1 MEKDILQDIIAHKRE
16 EIARQQEA
24 VSLAQLSRLV
34 ENLPEGCSMK
44 QALNDSPHGI
54 IAEFKRHSPSK
65 GWIHQEADAAV
76 IPPAYEKAGAAA
88 LSILT
93 DTPFFKGSLK
103 DIRTAR
109 PLVQLPILRKDFI
122 ISPYQI
128 YQAKAVQ
135 ADAILLIAAALTPA
149 ECRTLAHTAHELH
162 LEVLMEIHNE
172 QELDCLNDEVDM
184 VGVNNRNLGTFHTSP
199 ENSFRLASLLPQN
212 VLKVSESGLSSP
224 ELLRE
229 LREAGFR
236 GFLIG
241 ETFMRTEDP
250 GNTLSD
256 FIQNL
261 KL

>member
-1 MEKDILQDIIAHKRE
+1 
-16 EIARQQEA
+16 
-24 VSLAQLSRLV
+24 
-34 ENLPEGCSMK
+34 
-44 QALNDSPHGI
+44 
-54 IAEFKRHSPSK
+54 
-65 GWIHQEADAAV
+65 
-76 IPPAYEKAGAAA
+76 
-88 LSILT
+88 
-93 DTPFFKGSLK
+93 
-103 DIRTAR
+103 
-109 PLVQLPILRKDFI
+109 
-122 ISPYQI
+122 
-128 YQAKAVQ
+128 
-135 ADAILLIAAALTPA
+135 
-149 ECRTLAHTAHELH
+149 
-162 LEVLMEIHNE
+162 MEIHNE

>member
-1 MEKDILQDIIAHKRE
+1 M
-16 EIARQQEA
+16 ARQQEA
-24 VSLAQLSRLV
+24 VSLDQLIRLT
-34 ENLPEGCSMK
+34 ENLPEGRSMK
-44 QALNDSPHGI
+44 QALAASPHGI

-65 GWIHQEADAAV
+65 GWIHQEADSAV

-162 LEVLMEIHNE
+162 LEVLMEIHHE
-172 QELDCLNDEVDM
+172 RELDCLNEDVDI
-184 VGVNNRNLGTFHTSP
+184 VGVNNRNLGTFHTDP
-199 ENSFRLASLLPQN
+199 GNSFRLASLLPHD

-224 ELLRE
+224 ALLRK
-229 LREAGFR
+229 LRDAGFR

-241 ETFMRTEDP
+241 ETFMRTYNP
-250 GNTLSD
+250 GRALSD
-256 FIQNL
+256 FIQSL
-261 KL
+261 ES